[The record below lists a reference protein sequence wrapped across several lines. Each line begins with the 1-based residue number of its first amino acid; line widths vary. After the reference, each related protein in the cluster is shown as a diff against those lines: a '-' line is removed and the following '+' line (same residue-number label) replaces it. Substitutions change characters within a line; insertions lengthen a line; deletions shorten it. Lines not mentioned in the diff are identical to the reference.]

1 MKKLI
6 LATSFL
12 AAGAMLAN
20 AETGAELNTLIEKW
34 ITGTSYTAGDD
45 FSLSFTVNNVS
56 YFQGRDS
63 IVKLDDSYYLMTQE
77 TWYAGLSSS
86 ATDMLNSTGGDPGTA
101 TSVNSNPINT
111 YTSEGALYG
120 WISKAANGERPQTSI
135 EKATVVISYDS
146 AEKTSTV
153 KLLLANGGQN
163 IVNMSNYA
171 LNVNDFEVNT
181 SKGWTF
187 SNIAI
192 PEPSAFGM
200 LAGLGA
206 LALVGARR
214 RRR

>member
-1 MKKLI
+1 MKKFI
-6 LATSFL
+6 LVPSLL
-12 AAGAMLAN
+12 AAGTMLAN

-34 ITGTSYTAGDD
+34 ITETSYTAGDD
-45 FSLSFTVNNVS
+45 FSLSFTVNSVS
-56 YFQGRDS
+56 YFQDRDS
-63 IVKLDDSYYLMTQE
+63 IIKLDDSYYLMTQE

-86 ATDMLNSTGGDPGTA
+86 ATSMSNSTGGDPGTA
-101 TSVNSNPINT
+101 ESANSNPVNT

-120 WISKAANGERPQTSI
+120 WISKAADGTRPQTTI
-135 EKATVVISYDS
+135 EGATIVVSYDS

-153 KLLLANGGQN
+153 KLLLASGGQN
-163 IVNMSNYA
+163 IVNMSNYV
-171 LNVNDFEVNT
+171 LDVNDFEVNT

-206 LALVGARR
+206 LALVASRR